1 MSEEW
6 GCKMKMAKKTES
18 QIRAALPKFQ
28 KVLSDAKKQ
37 DFNESNTVDIITDI
51 LSEVFGY
58 EKYSEIT
65 REYAIRGTYCDLAI
79 KLDNGRKG
87 FNVEYLIECKSV
99 GTELRES
106 HLRQAIDYGAKEG
119 VRWLILTNGI
129 DWQIYRLNSGL
140 PITWDRVSQFNI
152 LQLSAKNERDLEQ
165 LFIVTKEGVLKSAR
179 EEVCEKARCVNRF
192 VIAALLT
199 SDMFVSTLKRELR
212 KIGDGISIEDTEIA
226 SILRGE
232 VLRSNLFDCEEAKSA
247 SSIVARH
254 FKSAMR
260 KNRKDK
266 TNHDSATCCE
276 SKSIDG
282 VPLISQSDAKISNGV
297 PLEE

>member
-1 MSEEW
+1 
-6 GCKMKMAKKTES
+6 MKMTKKTES

-28 KVLSDAKKQ
+28 TVLTNAKKQ

-99 GTELRES
+99 GTELREP

-119 VRWLILTNGI
+119 IKWLILTNGI
-129 DWQIYRLNSGL
+129 DWQIYRLNFGQ

-152 LQLSAKNERDLEQ
+152 LQLSAKNERDFEQ

-192 VIAALLT
+192 VIAALLM
-199 SDMFVSTLKRELR
+199 SDMFVSALKRELR
-212 KIGDGISIEDTEIA
+212 KIGDGISIEETEIV
-226 SILRGE
+226 SLLRGD
-232 VLRSNLFDCEEAKSA
+232 VLRSNLFDCEEAKAA

-254 FKSAMR
+254 FRQAAR
-260 KNRKDK
+260 KAAVKNPMPPLSVSQQII
-266 TNHDSATCCE
+266 TESVSNADS
-276 SKSIDG
+276 
-282 VPLISQSDAKISNGV
+282 LHQSNDSTITK
-297 PLEE
+297 E

>member
-1 MSEEW
+1 MMELQ
-6 GCKMKMAKKTES
+6 MKITKKTES

-28 KVLSDAKKQ
+28 TVLANAKKQ
-37 DFNESNTVDIITDI
+37 AFNESNTVDIITDI

-79 KLDNGRKG
+79 KLDNVRKG

-152 LQLSAKNERDLEQ
+152 LQLSARNG
-165 LFIVTKEGVLKSAR
+165 LFGVFSGKCRLK
-179 EEVCEKARCVNRF
+179 
-192 VIAALLT
+192 
-199 SDMFVSTLKRELR
+199 
-212 KIGDGISIEDTEIA
+212 
-226 SILRGE
+226 
-232 VLRSNLFDCEEAKSA
+232 
-247 SSIVARH
+247 VA
-254 FKSAMR
+254 
-260 KNRKDK
+260 
-266 TNHDSATCCE
+266 
-276 SKSIDG
+276 
-282 VPLISQSDAKISNGV
+282 V
-297 PLEE
+297 

>member
-1 MSEEW
+1 
-6 GCKMKMAKKTES
+6 MKMTKKTES

-28 KVLSDAKKQ
+28 TVLANAKRQ

-99 GTELRES
+99 CTELREA

-119 VRWLILTNGI
+119 IKWLILTNGI
-129 DWQIYRLNSGL
+129 DWQVYRLNFGQ
-140 PITWDRVSQFNI
+140 PITWDRISQFNI
-152 LQLSAKNERDLEQ
+152 LEKSARNDRDLEE
-165 LFIVTKEGVLKSAR
+165 LFIVTKEGVMKSAR

-192 VIAALLT
+192 VIASLLT
-199 SDMFVSTLKRELR
+199 SDMFVSTIKRELK
-212 KIGDGISIEDTEIA
+212 KIGDGISVDDAEIS
-226 SILRGE
+226 SILRGD
-232 VLRSNLFDCEEAKSA
+232 VLRSNLFDCEEAKAA

-254 FKSAMR
+254 FRQTAKKAVAKTQTSAPTPASQPAVEASSTIGSEQSP
-260 KNRKDK
+260 DQS
-266 TNHDSATCCE
+266 TE
-276 SKSIDG
+276 S
-282 VPLISQSDAKISNGV
+282 
-297 PLEE
+297 